1 MKVVKEGDHGI
12 NGSGNP
18 CVDDR
23 VNMFLATGS
32 TVTTD
37 VTCEGLPI
45 PAPGAKAPTGRS
57 VQEQWAA
64 LAAGLRF

>member
-1 MKVVKEGDHGI
+1 
-12 NGSGNP
+12 
-18 CVDDR
+18 
-23 VNMFLATGS
+23 MFLATGS

-37 VTCEGLPI
+37 VTCEGLQI